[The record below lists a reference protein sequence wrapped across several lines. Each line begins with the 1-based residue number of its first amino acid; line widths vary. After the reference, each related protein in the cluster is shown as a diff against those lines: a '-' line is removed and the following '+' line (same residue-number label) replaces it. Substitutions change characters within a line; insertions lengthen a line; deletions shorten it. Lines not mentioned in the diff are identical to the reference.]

1 MASTAP
7 VLLVVPLDVSKLLFL
22 HLSLHYWYST
32 QLSLAYCFYHVLV
45 SPYIISF
52 ILMLV
57 TPLLVEKSP
66 SLR

>member
-22 HLSLHYWYST
+22 HLSLHYWYSPL
-32 QLSLAYCFYHVLV
+32 LSLAYCFYRVLV
-45 SPYIISF
+45 SSYIISF